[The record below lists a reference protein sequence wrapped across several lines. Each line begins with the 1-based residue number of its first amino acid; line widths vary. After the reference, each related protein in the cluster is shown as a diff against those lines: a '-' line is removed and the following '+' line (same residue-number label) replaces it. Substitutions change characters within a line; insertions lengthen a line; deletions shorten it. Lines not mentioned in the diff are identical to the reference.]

1 MKDTYYMTAILA
13 SLNKCV
19 LEVKGRGYSLYSNKT
34 FTEGEFKNLKEVVE
48 ALANDPSFSVDK
60 Q

>member
-1 MKDTYYMTAILA
+1 MTAILA